1 MKYQSNRLSRLQENY
16 FDAINSRIAELDKE
30 GCDVIRLD
38 IGSPDLPPPNSVIK
52 ALCSYASK
60 SNYHGYGSHRG
71 TSDLR
76 NAWAS
81 LYKRS
86 YKVNLNS
93 EDEVLPLL
101 GSKEGIAHISL
112 AILNPGDI
120 ALVPDPGY
128 MTYTSSA
135 LLAGGIVHKI
145 PLLPEND
152 YQPNFSIIP
161 PEVAENAKLLWLNYP
176 NNPTTAVAT
185 IEFFKQAIEFA
196 SKNDIIICHDAAY
209 SRVTYSVDIAPSILQ
224 IKGARKV
231 AVEFN
236 SLSKAYN
243 MAGWRVGAVLG
254 NKEIISALLKLKTHV
269 DSGHYKPI
277 LDAAVVALNSDYQWI
292 KKRNNTY
299 QKRRDVVVQ
308 ALRKI
313 GLDASNPQATLYIWS
328 PIPDRIRSYDFV
340 LSALENAHVSM
351 TPGTIFGELG
361 EGFVRIALTKPISR
375 LYEAMQ
381 RLEIWMKKEFG

>member
-1 MKYQSNRLSRLQENY
+1 MALK
-16 FDAINSRIAELDKE
+16 KE
-30 GCDVIRLD
+30 GNDVISLD
-38 IGSPDLPPPNSVIK
+38 IGSPDLQPPNYVID
-52 ALCSYASK
+52 ALCSSALK
-60 SNYHGYGSHRG
+60 SDKHGYGSHRG

-81 LYKRS
+81 LYRRH

-93 EDEVLPLL
+93 DDEVLPLL

-120 ALVPDPGY
+120 AIVPDPGY
-128 MTYTSSA
+128 MTYTSGA
-135 LLAGGIVHKI
+135 ILAGGLVHKM

-152 YQPNFSIIP
+152 YQPDFSIIS
-161 PEVAENAKLLWLNYP
+161 PEIAKKAKLLWLNYP
-176 NNPTTAVAT
+176 NNPTTSVAN
-185 IEFFKQAIEFA
+185 IEFFKRAVEFA
-196 SKNDIIICHDAAY
+196 AINDIIICHDAAY
-209 SRVTYSVDIAPSILQ
+209 SQVTYSESIAPSILQ
-224 IKGARKV
+224 VKGAREV

-277 LDAAVVALNSDYQWI
+277 LDASVVALNGDRQWI

-299 QKRRDVVVQ
+299 QERRDVVVQ
-308 ALRKI
+308 ALRRI
-313 GLDASNPQATLYIWS
+313 GLDTSNPQATLYVWA
-328 PIPDRIRSYDFV
+328 PIPDRICSYDFV
-340 LSALENAHVSM
+340 FSALENAHVSM
-351 TPGTIFGELG
+351 TPGTIFGEMG
-361 EGFVRIALTKPISR
+361 DGFVRIALTKPISR

-381 RLEIWMKKEFG
+381 RLEIWMKKEYGK